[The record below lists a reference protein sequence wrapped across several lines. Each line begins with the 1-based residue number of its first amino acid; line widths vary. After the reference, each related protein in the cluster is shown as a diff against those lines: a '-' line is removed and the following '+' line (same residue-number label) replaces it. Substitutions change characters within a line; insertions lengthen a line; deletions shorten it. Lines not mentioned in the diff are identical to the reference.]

1 MSMSQVA
8 TDEETV
14 AEVLR
19 IVVNAALTQVHDD
32 INAIGGVPANDYE
45 RGANDAVGK
54 ALVIIE
60 AMQARMNHG
69 A

>member
-8 TDEETV
+8 TDEATV

-19 IVVNAALTQVHDD
+19 IVVNAVLHDLHNE
-32 INAIGGVPANDYE
+32 INAIGGVPANEYD

-54 ALVIIE
+54 ALTIIE
-60 AMQARMNHG
+60 AKQARV
-69 A
+69 AK